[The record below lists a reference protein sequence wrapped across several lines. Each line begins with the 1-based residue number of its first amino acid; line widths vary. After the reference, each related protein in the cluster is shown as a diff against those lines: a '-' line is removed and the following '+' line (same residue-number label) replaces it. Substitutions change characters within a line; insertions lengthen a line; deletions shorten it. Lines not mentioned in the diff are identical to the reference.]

1 MTAMQGAHYVLHL
14 ISLIHSFI
22 LNFYIEPLQEKYQE
36 ALPTPAWLERAV
48 LRREKNAGERIL
60 LIIRSSERRSF
71 QVMRPTTK
79 IARICLVEVWAKGR
93 RRRPCR
99 DERSDRELIA
109 LRRGQ
114 CS

>member
-14 ISLIHSFI
+14 ISLIHLFI
-22 LNFYIEPLQEKYQE
+22 LNFYIEPLQEKYPE

-60 LIIRSSERRSF
+60 LIIRSSERW
-71 QVMRPTTK
+71 PTTK
-79 IARICLVEVWAKGR
+79 IAWICLVEVWAKGR

-109 LRRGQ
+109 QRRGQ